1 MNPKIVVIGSLNM
14 DMVVQTPRLPVIG
27 ETILGQ
33 SVQFVP
39 GGKGANQAIGLARL
53 GAELAMI
60 GSVGQDLFGGELL
73 SSLQTGGVN
82 STGVQKT
89 ESGETGTAF
98 IVLAEGDNSTASSSC
113 PEPMPSAYRLTSM
126 PRSS

>member
-1 MNPKIVVIGSLNM
+1 M
-14 DMVVQTPRLPVIG
+14 DMVVQTPRLPVMG

-73 SSLQTGGVN
+73 GSLQTGGVN
-82 STGVQKT
+82 STGVKKT